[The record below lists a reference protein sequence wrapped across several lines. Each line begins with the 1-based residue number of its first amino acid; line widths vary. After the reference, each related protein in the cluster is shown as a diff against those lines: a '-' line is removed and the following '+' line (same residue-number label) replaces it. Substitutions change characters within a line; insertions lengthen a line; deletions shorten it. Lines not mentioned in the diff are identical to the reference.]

1 MPVSIPAHADLVK
14 NWLDELTNQLP
25 DADTSPD
32 SDNFVRANATS
43 SVVQGLYQYTGWVLR
58 QAFPDTADS
67 DWLGMHARLRGL
79 TKKAAAAAAGNV
91 TLTGTP
97 KTAFATGLAFRV
109 KGNSTLYQTTTA
121 GVLDA
126 SGHATVSAKA
136 TLPGTGGN
144 LPAGIAAT
152 LVSAPAGL
160 DSTVTAGV
168 MTGGTDT
175 ETDGELLARLLDV
188 MRQPAAGGN
197 AHDYKVW
204 AMSVEG
210 VSGAW
215 VFPLRRGLGTVDVVI
230 TAAHGLP
237 SQVTLDAVQ
246 HYIDTVRPVTAK
258 DFKAL
263 APTEKALDVT
273 VAVGISDKTTMA
285 AVTTAIT
292 DSLQTWFAAL
302 IPGQEAIV
310 TQIGALISDTEGV
323 LDYRISTPTANLLPV
338 VSATVVEWV
347 RPGKITITPLQ
358 AEGQT
363 S

>member
-1 MPVSIPAHADLVK
+1 MPVTLPAHADLVK

-25 DADTSPD
+25 DADTGQD
-32 SDNFVRANATS
+32 SDNFVRANATA
-43 SVVQGLYQYTGWVLR
+43 SVVQGLYQYAGWVLR

-67 DWLGMHARLRGL
+67 DWLAMHARLRGL
-79 TKKAAAAAAGNV
+79 TKKAATAAAGKV

-97 KTAFATGLAFRV
+97 KTAFVTGLAFRV
-109 KGNSTLYQTTTA
+109 KGNTTLYQTTEA
-121 GVLDA
+121 GTLDA
-126 SGHATVSAKA
+126 NGHATVKA
-136 TLPGTGGN
+136 RAATSGMGGN
-144 LPAGIAAT
+144 LVAGISGT

-160 DSTVTAGV
+160 DSTVTADA

-230 TAAHGLP
+230 TAAHSLP
-237 SQVTLDAVQ
+237 SQATLEAVQ
-246 HYIDTVRPVTAK
+246 HYIDSVRPVTAK

-263 APTEKALDVT
+263 APHRKNAGL
-273 VAVGISDKTTMA
+273 
-285 AVTTAIT
+285 
-292 DSLQTWFAAL
+292 
-302 IPGQEAIV
+302 
-310 TQIGALISDTEGV
+310 
-323 LDYRISTPTANLLPV
+323 
-338 VSATVVEWV
+338 
-347 RPGKITITPLQ
+347 
-358 AEGQT
+358 
-363 S
+363 